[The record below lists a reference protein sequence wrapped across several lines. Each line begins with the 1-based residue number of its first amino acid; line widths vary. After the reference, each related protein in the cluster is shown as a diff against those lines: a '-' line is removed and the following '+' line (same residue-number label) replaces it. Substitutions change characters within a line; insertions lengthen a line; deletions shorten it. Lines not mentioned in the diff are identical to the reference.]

1 MINLTLVEIM
11 ERIKKAIERAR
22 KERSRTVSSSSGGG
36 ALREGHATP
45 GSSENIKYTHT
56 KTIDVKPEILKK
68 NRVVAHSS
76 ETYDRDA
83 FRLLR
88 TQVLQRMRSNNWNA
102 LAVTSAQPGEG
113 KSLVAVNLAI
123 TLAMD
128 VNQTVLLV
136 DLDIRRPSIHKYFDY
151 EPDKGISDFLLHD
164 TPLQDILI
172 NPGVE
177 RMVILPGREPLFNSS
192 EMLSSPKM
200 VALVEELK
208 TRYPSRIIIFDL
220 PPLLATD
227 DALAFSPYVDS
238 ILLVAEEG
246 KTSKED
252 LKQVKNILKESN
264 IIGTVLNK
272 VETSSRDPY

>member
-1 MINLTLVEIM
+1 M
-11 ERIKKAIERAR
+11 ERIKKAVERAR
-22 KERSRTVSSSSGGG
+22 NERNGISSSNESQDQLSGED
-36 ALREGHATP
+36 AIST
-45 GSSENIKYTHT
+45 STENIKYTQT
-56 KTIDVKPEILKK
+56 RTIDVKPEILKR
-68 NRVVAHSS
+68 NRVIAHSS
-76 ETYDRDA
+76 ESYDRDT

-88 TQVLQRMRSNNWNA
+88 TQVLQRMRSKNWNA
-102 LAVTSAQPGEG
+102 LAVTSARSGEG

-123 TLAMD
+123 ALAME

-136 DLDIRRPSIHKYFDY
+136 DLDMRRPSIHKYFDY
-151 EPDKGISDFLLHD
+151 KPDKGISDFLLND

-177 RMVILPGREPLFNSS
+177 RMVVLPGREPIFNSS

-208 TRYPSRIIIFDL
+208 TRYPSRIVIFDL

-246 KTSKED
+246 KTSKDD
-252 LKQVKNILKESN
+252 LEQVKNILKNSN

-272 VETSSRDPY
+272 AEVTPRDPY

>member
-1 MINLTLVEIM
+1 M

-22 KERSRTVSSSSGGG
+22 EERNNSDSSLSSRSITPERPVVSG
-36 ALREGHATP
+36 AHE
-45 GSSENIKYTHT
+45 SIQYTHT
-56 KTIDVKPEILKK
+56 RTIHVDEEVLKK

-76 ETYDRDA
+76 ENYDRDT

-88 TQVLQRMRSNNWNA
+88 TQVLQKMRSHNWNA
-102 LAVTSAQPGEG
+102 LAVTSARAGEG
-113 KSLVAVNLAI
+113 KSLVAINLAI
-123 TLAMD
+123 ALAME

-136 DLDIRRPSIHKYFDY
+136 DLDMRRPSIQKYFDY
-151 EPDKGISDFLLHD
+151 VPDKGIGDFLLQD
-164 TPLQDILI
+164 TPMQEILI
-172 NPGVE
+172 NPGIE
-177 RMVILPGREPLFNSS
+177 RLVILPGREPIFNSS

-208 TRYPSRIIIFDL
+208 TRYPSRIVIFDL

-252 LKQVKNILKESN
+252 LKQVKAILKNSN

-272 VETSSRDPY
+272 MESSQGEPY

>member
-1 MINLTLVEIM
+1 M
-11 ERIKKAIERAR
+11 ERIKKAVERAR
-22 KERSRTVSSSSGGG
+22 NERNGAVSSNEGQSS
-36 ALREGHATP
+36 L
-45 GSSENIKYTHT
+45 SEESGISTSTESIKYTQT
-56 KTIDVKPEILKK
+56 RTIEVKPEILKR
-68 NRVVAHSS
+68 NRVIADSS
-76 ETYDRDA
+76 ESYDRDT

-88 TQVLQRMRSNNWNA
+88 TQVLQRMRSKNWNA
-102 LAVTSAQPGEG
+102 LAVTSARSGEG

-123 TLAMD
+123 ALAME

-136 DLDIRRPSIHKYFDY
+136 DLDMRRPSIHKYFDY
-151 EPDKGISDFLLHD
+151 KPDKGISDFLLHD
-164 TPLQDILI
+164 TPMQDILI
-172 NPGVE
+172 NPGVD
-177 RMVILPGREPLFNSS
+177 RMVVLPGREPIFNSS

-208 TRYPSRIIIFDL
+208 TRYPSRIVIFDL

-252 LKQVKNILKESN
+252 LAQVRDILKNST

-272 VETSSRDPY
+272 VEMTPRDPY

>member
-1 MINLTLVEIM
+1 M

-22 KERSRTVSSSSGGG
+22 KERNDAGSSENEHSSSEEKANPVS
-36 ALREGHATP
+36 T
-45 GSSENIKYTHT
+45 ENIKYTHT
-56 KTIDVKPEILKK
+56 KTIKVNPEVLRK
-68 NRVVAHSS
+68 NRVIADSS
-76 ETYDRDA
+76 NSVDRDA

-123 TLAMD
+123 ALAME

-136 DLDIRRPSIHKYFDY
+136 DLDMRRPSIHKYFGY
-151 EPDKGISDFLLHD
+151 RPDKGLSDFLLHD
-164 TPLQDILI
+164 TPLQDVLI
-172 NPGVE
+172 NPGIE
-177 RMVILPGREPLFNSS
+177 RLVVLPGREAIFNSS

-208 TRYPSRIIIFDL
+208 TRYPSRIILFDL

-238 ILLVAEEG
+238 ILLVAEDG
-246 KTSKED
+246 RTSKED
-252 LKQVKNILKESN
+252 LMQVKTILKDCN

-272 VETSSRDPY
+272 TETLSQVPY

>member
-1 MINLTLVEIM
+1 M

-22 KERSRTVSSSSGGG
+22 KERSRTVSSLSDGASS
-36 ALREGHATP
+36 AKGHATP
-45 GSSENIKYTHT
+45 GASENIKYTHT
-56 KTIDVKPEILKK
+56 KTIDVDPEILKK
-68 NRVVAHSS
+68 NRVIAYSS
-76 ETYDRDA
+76 ESYDRDA

-102 LAVTSAQPGEG
+102 LAVTSAQPSEG

-172 NPGVE
+172 NPGIE

-238 ILLVAEEG
+238 ILLVAEDG

-272 VETSSRDPY
+272 AEISPRDPY

>member
-1 MINLTLVEIM
+1 MNM

-22 KERSRTVSSSSGGG
+22 KERVSTGSSSGK
-36 ALREGHATP
+36 ARSSPEGHAT
-45 GSSENIKYTHT
+45 SVSTENIQYTQT
-56 KTIDVKPEILKK
+56 KTIKISPDVLRR
-68 NRVVAHSS
+68 NRVIAGSTDS
-76 ETYDRDA
+76 LDRDA

-88 TQVLQRMRSNNWNA
+88 TQVLQRMRSHNWNA

-123 TLAMD
+123 ALAME

-136 DLDIRRPSIHKYFDY
+136 DLDMRRPSIHKYFDY
-151 EPDKGISDFLLHD
+151 MPDRGLSDFLLHD

-172 NPGVE
+172 NPGIE
-177 RMVILPGREPLFNSS
+177 RMVILPGREVIPNSS

-208 TRYPSRIIIFDL
+208 TRYPSRMIIFDL

-246 KTSKED
+246 KTTKED
-252 LKQVKNILKESN
+252 LEQVKNILKDCT

-272 VETSSRDPY
+272 TEALSREPY

>member
-1 MINLTLVEIM
+1 MNM

-22 KERSRTVSSSSGGG
+22 KERDGAVSSGNERPSS
-36 ALREGHATP
+36 EGRAIPVST
-45 GSSENIKYTHT
+45 ENIKYTQT
-56 KTIDVKPEILKK
+56 KTLKIAPKVLRK
-68 NRVVAHSS
+68 NRVIASS
-76 ETYDRDA
+76 TESTDRDA

-88 TQVLQRMRSNNWNA
+88 TQVLQRMRSNHWNA

-123 TLAMD
+123 ALAME

-136 DLDIRRPSIHKYFDY
+136 DLDMRRPSIHKYFDY
-151 EPDKGISDFLLHD
+151 VPDRGLSDFVLHD

-172 NPGVE
+172 NPGIE
-177 RMVILPGREPLFNSS
+177 RLVILPGRETISNSS

-208 TRYPSRIIIFDL
+208 TRYPSRMIIFDL

-246 KTSKED
+246 KTTKEN
-252 LKQVKNILKESN
+252 LEQVKNILKDCS

-272 VETSSRDPY
+272 AETLSRDPY

>member
-1 MINLTLVEIM
+1 M

-22 KERSRTVSSSSGGG
+22 NERDGVVSTSSVQPRSS
-36 ALREGHATP
+36 EKHAIPAST
-45 GSSENIKYTHT
+45 ENIKYTRT
-56 KTIDVKPEILKK
+56 RTINVDPEILKQ
-68 NRVVAHSS
+68 NRVIAQSS
-76 ETYDRDA
+76 ENYDRDA

-88 TQVLQRMRSNNWNA
+88 TQVLQRMRSHNWNA

-123 TLAMD
+123 ALAMD

-136 DLDIRRPSIHKYFDY
+136 DLDIRRPSIHEYFNY
-151 EPDKGISDFLLHD
+151 APDKGISDFLLHD

-172 NPGVE
+172 NPGIE
-177 RMVILPGREPLFNSS
+177 RMVVLPGREALYNSS

-208 TRYPSRIIIFDL
+208 TRYPSRLIIFDL

-252 LKQVKNILKESN
+252 LKQVKNILKDSN

-272 VETSSRDPY
+272 VEAMPRDPY

>member
-1 MINLTLVEIM
+1 M

-22 KERSRTVSSSSGGG
+22 NERNRTDSPSMDDDSVVSEKPAMSTS
-36 ALREGHATP
+36 T
-45 GSSENIKYTHT
+45 ENIKYTQT
-56 KTIDVKPEILKK
+56 RTIHIDPEILKK
-68 NRVVAHSS
+68 NRVISHSS
-76 ETYDRDA
+76 ENYDRDT

-88 TQVLQRMRSNNWNA
+88 TQVLQKMRSNDWNA
-102 LAVTSAQPGEG
+102 LAVTSARSGEG

-123 TLAMD
+123 ALAME

-136 DLDIRRPSIHKYFDY
+136 DLDMRRPSIHKYFDY
-151 EPDKGISDFLLHD
+151 VPDKGISDFLLHD
-164 TPLQDILI
+164 TPMQDILI
-172 NPGVE
+172 NPGIE
-177 RMVILPGREPLFNSS
+177 RMVILPGREPIFNSS

-208 TRYPSRIIIFDL
+208 TRYPSRIVIFDL

-252 LKQVKNILKESN
+252 LKQIKNILKDSN

>member
-1 MINLTLVEIM
+1 MNM

-22 KERSRTVSSSSGGG
+22 KERSNAASSENGRTTSEE
-36 ALREGHATP
+36 LATP
-45 GSSENIKYTHT
+45 DSTENIKYTHT
-56 KTIDVKPEILKK
+56 KTIKVDPEVLRN
-68 NRVVAHSS
+68 NRVIASS
-76 ETYDRDA
+76 NNSLDRDA

-88 TQVLQRMRSNNWNA
+88 THVLQRMRSNNWNA

-123 TLAMD
+123 ALAME

-136 DLDIRRPSIHKYFDY
+136 DLDMRRPSIHKYFGY
-151 EPDKGISDFLLHD
+151 RPDKGLSDFLLHD
-164 TPLQDILI
+164 TPLQDVLI
-172 NPGVE
+172 NPGIE
-177 RMVILPGREPLFNSS
+177 RMVILPGREAIFNSS

-208 TRYPSRIIIFDL
+208 TRYPSRIILFDL

-252 LKQVKNILKESN
+252 LSQVKAILKDCN

-272 VETSSRDPY
+272 TEALSQAPY

>member
-1 MINLTLVEIM
+1 M

-36 ALREGHATP
+36 ASREGHTTP

-151 EPDKGISDFLLHD
+151 KPDKGISDFLLHD

-227 DALAFSPYVDS
+227 DALAFSPYVDA

>member
-1 MINLTLVEIM
+1 MNM

-22 KERSRTVSSSSGGG
+22 KERNDAASSENERPSSEGRASPVS
-36 ALREGHATP
+36 T
-45 GSSENIKYTHT
+45 ENIKYTQT
-56 KTIDVKPEILKK
+56 KTIKIAPKVLKR
-68 NRVVAHSS
+68 NRVIASS
-76 ETYDRDA
+76 TESTDRDA

-88 TQVLQRMRSNNWNA
+88 TQVLQRMRSHNWNA

-123 TLAMD
+123 ALAME

-136 DLDIRRPSIHKYFDY
+136 DLDMRRPSIHKYFDY
-151 EPDKGISDFLLHD
+151 VPERGLSDFLLHD

-172 NPGVE
+172 NPGIE
-177 RMVILPGREPLFNSS
+177 RMVILPGREAISNSS

-208 TRYPSRIIIFDL
+208 TRYPSRMIIFDL

-246 KTSKED
+246 KTSKEN
-252 LKQVKNILKESN
+252 LEQVKNILKDCN

-272 VETSSRDPY
+272 AETVPRDPY

>member
-1 MINLTLVEIM
+1 M

-22 KERSRTVSSSSGGG
+22 TERNRAVSSSSNE
-36 ALREGHATP
+36 RSSTKEHATP
-45 GSSENIKYTHT
+45 GVSEDIRYTHT
-56 KTIDVKPEILKK
+56 KTIEVDPEILKK
-68 NRVVAHSS
+68 NRVIAYSS

-88 TQVLQRMRSNNWNA
+88 TQVLQRMRSHDWNA

-123 TLAMD
+123 ALAMD

-151 EPDKGISDFLLHD
+151 EPDKGISDFLLYD
-164 TPLQDILI
+164 TPLQDILV
-172 NPGVE
+172 NPGIK

-246 KTSKED
+246 KTSRED

-272 VETSSRDPY
+272 AEISSRDPY

>member
-1 MINLTLVEIM
+1 MNM

-22 KERSRTVSSSSGGG
+22 KERNDAAPSENDHTSS
-36 ALREGHATP
+36 EGQVIPVAT
-45 GSSENIKYTHT
+45 ENIKYTHT
-56 KTIDVKPEILKK
+56 KTIEVAPSVLKK
-68 NRVVAHSS
+68 KRVIASDTNS
-76 ETYDRDA
+76 LDRDA

-88 TQVLQRMRSNNWNA
+88 TQVLQRMHSNNWNA

-123 TLAMD
+123 ALAMEI
-128 VNQTVLLV
+128 NQTVLLV
-136 DLDIRRPSIHKYFDY
+136 DLDMRRPSIHKYFDY
-151 EPDKGISDFLLHD
+151 RPDKGLSDFLLHD
-164 TPLQDILI
+164 TPMQDILF
-172 NPGVE
+172 NPGIE
-177 RMVILPGREPLFNSS
+177 RLVILPGREVMFNSS

-208 TRYPSRIIIFDL
+208 TRYPSRTIIFDL

-252 LKQVKNILKESN
+252 LLQVKAILKDCT

-272 VETSSRDPY
+272 TEALSHAPY